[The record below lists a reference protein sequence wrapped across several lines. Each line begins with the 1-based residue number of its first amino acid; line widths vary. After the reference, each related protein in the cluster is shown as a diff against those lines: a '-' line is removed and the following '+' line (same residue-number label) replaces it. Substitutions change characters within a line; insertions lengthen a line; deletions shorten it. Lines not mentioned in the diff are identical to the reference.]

1 MKKYSAHTVFEMR
14 QHTIYLGQC
23 LVTLTWLTGYEIRTS
38 INKPNHSDF
47 LNTTETAQAAV
58 KSIWLPSVGTLQL
71 SESSILKRRESRKRR
86 KRMASKGP
94 TSIVASA
101 ASTAASITTNSISC
115 DAKKKNL
122 ATIRHRGCNVDLET
136 IAWIESGLNRLAND
150 SELMTNVLLKWNTFL
165 KQHVMQNLSQVSFSR
180 VFFSIVFFK
189 MSERKNMWTG
199 KSLSEALIFAP
210 TNPQYDNRLFIEL
223 KVQ

>member
-1 MKKYSAHTVFEMR
+1 MTLSSEKLLISNRCISGLMPILIKKSWTD
-14 QHTIYLGQC
+14 
-23 LVTLTWLTGYEIRTS
+23 S
-38 INKPNHSDF
+38 NSDF

-94 TSIVASA
+94 TSMASAAASA
-101 ASTAASITTNSISC
+101 ASITTTNSISC
-115 DAKKKNL
+115 DAKKENL
-122 ATIRHRGCNVDLET
+122 ACTIRHRGCNVDLET

-165 KQHVMQNLSQVSFSR
+165 KQHVMQNLSQVSFHEI
-180 VFFSIVFFK
+180 FF
-189 MSERKNMWTG
+189 
-199 KSLSEALIFAP
+199 
-210 TNPQYDNRLFIEL
+210 Q
-223 KVQ
+223 

>member
-1 MKKYSAHTVFEMR
+1 MFGHFD
-14 QHTIYLGQC
+14 
-23 LVTLTWLTGYEIRTS
+23 LVDWIWNTNEYQQT
-38 INKPNHSDF
+38 KPNHSDF

-94 TSIVASA
+94 TSMTASAASVASA
-101 ASTAASITTNSISC
+101 ASITTTNSISC
-115 DAKKKNL
+115 DAKKENNL
-122 ATIRHRGCNVDLET
+122 ACTIRHRGCNVDLET

-165 KQHVMQNLSQVSFSR
+165 KQHVMQNLSQVSFHE
-180 VFFSIVFFK
+180 FFF
-189 MSERKNMWTG
+189 
-199 KSLSEALIFAP
+199 
-210 TNPQYDNRLFIEL
+210 Q
-223 KVQ
+223 

>member
-14 QHTIYLGQC
+14 QHKIYLGQC

-94 TSIVASA
+94 TSMASA
-101 ASTAASITTNSISC
+101 ASNGGTKLHKS
-115 DAKKKNL
+115 AKKL
-122 ATIRHRGCNVDLET
+122 
-136 IAWIESGLNRLAND
+136 IEKFVKLTVYTYVYN
-150 SELMTNVLLKWNTFL
+150 
-165 KQHVMQNLSQVSFSR
+165 
-180 VFFSIVFFK
+180 
-189 MSERKNMWTG
+189 
-199 KSLSEALIFAP
+199 
-210 TNPQYDNRLFIEL
+210 
-223 KVQ
+223 

>member
-14 QHTIYLGQC
+14 QHKIYLGQC
-23 LVTLTWLTGYEIRTS
+23 LVTLTWLTGYDIRTS

-94 TSIVASA
+94 TSMASA
-101 ASTAASITTNSISC
+101 ASASITTNSISC
-115 DAKKKNL
+115 DAKKENL

-165 KQHVMQNLSQVSFSR
+165 KQHVMQNLSQVSFHEG
-180 VFFSIVFFK
+180 FFNSFLPK
-189 MSERKNMWTG
+189 G
-199 KSLSEALIFAP
+199 KYVPDGQRSNSKS
-210 TNPQYDNRLFIEL
+210 NFIL
-223 KVQ
+223 G